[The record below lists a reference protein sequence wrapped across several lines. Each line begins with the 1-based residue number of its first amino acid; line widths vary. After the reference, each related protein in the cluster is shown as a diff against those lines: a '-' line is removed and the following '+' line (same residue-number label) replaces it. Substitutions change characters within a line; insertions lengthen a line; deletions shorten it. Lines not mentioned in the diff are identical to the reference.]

1 MLSGRS
7 GDEKKSRN
15 KEDKSNSWDQEVLH
29 MLMTFVK
36 YVYEL
41 QNHIY
46 NLQGDIA
53 KVSRELSH
61 SMSTKRIWT
70 ISDIAA

>member
-1 MLSGRS
+1 
-7 GDEKKSRN
+7 
-15 KEDKSNSWDQEVLH
+15 

-46 NLQGDIA
+46 YLQGDIA

-61 SMSTKRIWT
+61 SMSTK
-70 ISDIAA
+70 